1 MNIIVF
7 GATGGTGRAVTKL
20 LLAQGHTVT
29 AFARRPAALSDAPGQ
44 HIVAGDAM
52 NAEQVTAAVV
62 GHDAVVV
69 SLGNSQD
76 PFAKMFGARRTTP
89 ANICEV
95 GTRHIIAAMKPCGI
109 RRLVLVSA
117 FGVGDTRAR
126 ASWLNRLF
134 FRLVLREHMADKELQ
149 EAVVKASAADW
160 TLVQP
165 VALVDKPILGRW
177 TASHVGA
184 TGGSMISRADLAAF
198 IAQELVRPQHLGM
211 TVTLS
216 GATGRRD

>member
-7 GATGGTGRAVTKL
+7 GSTGGTGRAVAQV

-44 HIVAGDAM
+44 RIVVGDAM
-52 NAEQVTAAVV
+52 NAAQVASAVV
-62 GHDAVVV
+62 GHEAVVV

-76 PFAKMFGARRTTP
+76 PFARMFGARRTTP

-126 ASWLNRLF
+126 ASLLNRLF

-149 EAVVKASAADW
+149 EVAVKASATDW

-165 VALVDKPILGRW
+165 VALVEKPILGQW
-177 TASHVGA
+177 MASNVGA
-184 TGGSMISRADLAAF
+184 VGGSMISRTDLATF
-198 IAQELVRPQHLGM
+198 IAQELARPQHLGM

-216 GATGRRD
+216 GAMSQRG

>member
-7 GATGGTGRAVTKL
+7 GATGGTGRAVTQV

-29 AFARRPAALSDAPGQ
+29 AFARRPSALSDVPEQ
-44 HIVAGDAM
+44 RIVAGDAM
-52 NAEQVTAAVV
+52 NAKQVASAVV
-62 GHDAVVV
+62 GHDAVIV

-76 PFAKMFGARRTTP
+76 PFAKILGAKRTTP

-95 GTRHIIAAMKPCGI
+95 GTRNILAAMEPCGI

-117 FGVGDTRAR
+117 FGVGDTRTR
-126 ASWLNRLF
+126 ASLLNRLF

-149 EAVVKASAADW
+149 EAAVKASAADW

-165 VALVDKPILGRW
+165 VALVDKPAMGQW
-177 TASHVGA
+177 TASNGGSI
-184 TGGSMISRADLAAF
+184 GGSMISRTDLATF
-198 IAQELVRPQHLGM
+198 IVQELTSPQHLGM

-216 GATGRRD
+216 GATGRRY

>member
-7 GATGGTGRAVTKL
+7 GATGGTGRAVTQL

-29 AFARRPAALSDAPGQ
+29 VFARRPAALSDAPGQ
-44 HIVAGDAM
+44 RIVAGDAM
-52 NAEQVTAAVV
+52 NAEQVAAAVV

-109 RRLVLVSA
+109 RRLLLVSA

-134 FRLVLREHMADKELQ
+134 FRLVLREHMADKALQ

-165 VALVDKPILGRW
+165 VALVDKPILGQW
-177 TASHVGA
+177 TASQVGA
-184 TGGSMISRADLAAF
+184 IGGSMISRTDLAAF

>member
-1 MNIIVF
+1 MNIVVF
-7 GATGGTGRAVTKL
+7 GATGGTGRAVTQT

-29 AFARRPAALSDAPGQ
+29 AFARRPAALSEAPGQ
-44 HIVAGDAM
+44 RIAAGDAM
-52 NAEQVTAAVV
+52 NAEQVAAAVA
-62 GHDAVVV
+62 GHDAVVI
-69 SLGNSQD
+69 SLGHSQN

-89 ANICEV
+89 ANLCEV
-95 GTRHIIAAMKPCGI
+95 GTRHIVAAMKPCGT
-109 RRLVLVSA
+109 RRLMLVSA

-134 FRLVLREHMADKELQ
+134 FRLVLREHMADKERQ
-149 EAVVKASAADW
+149 EAVVKASATDW

-165 VALVDKPILGRW
+165 MALVDQPILGRW
-177 TASHVGA
+177 TASHAGA
-184 TGGSMISRADLAAF
+184 IGGSMISRTDLAAF
-198 IAQELVRPQHLGM
+198 IAQELARPQHLGM

>member
-1 MNIIVF
+1 V
-7 GATGGTGRAVTKL
+7 

-29 AFARRPAALSDAPGQ
+29 AFARRPEALSDAPGQ
-44 HIVAGDAM
+44 DIVRGDAM
-52 NAEQVTAAVV
+52 DAEQVAAGVV

-76 PFAKMFGARRTTP
+76 PFAMMFGAQRTTP
-89 ANICEV
+89 ANICQA
-95 GTRHIIAAMKPCGI
+95 GTRHIIAAMERCGL
-109 RRLVLVSA
+109 RRLVVVSA

-149 EAVVKASAADW
+149 EAAVKASSADW

-165 VALVDKPILGRW
+165 VALVDKPILGQW
-177 TASHVGA
+177 TASGA
-184 TGGSMISRADLAAF
+184 GAIGGSMISRTDLAGF
-198 IAQELVRPQHLGM
+198 IAQELTRPQHLGM
-211 TVTLS
+211 TMTLS
-216 GATGRRD
+216 GATGRRA

>member
-7 GATGGTGRAVTKL
+7 GATGGTGRAVTQV

-44 HIVAGDAM
+44 RIVAGDAM
-52 NAEQVTAAVV
+52 NAEQVAGAVA

-76 PFAKMFGARRTTP
+76 PFAKMFGAKRTTP

-95 GTRHIIAAMKPCGI
+95 GTRHIMAAMAPCGI

-126 ASWLNRLF
+126 ASLLNRLF

-149 EAVVKASAADW
+149 EAAVKASAADW

-165 VALVDKPILGRW
+165 VALVDKPILGQW
-177 TASHVGA
+177 TASNVA
-184 TGGSMISRADLAAF
+184 AIGGSMISRTDLAAF
-198 IAQELVRPQHLGM
+198 IAQELARPQHLGM

-216 GATGRRD
+216 GATFRRD

>member
-1 MNIIVF
+1 MNIVVF
-7 GATGGTGRAVTKL
+7 GATGGTGRAVTQA

-29 AFARRPAALSDAPGQ
+29 AFARRPAALSEAPGLR
-44 HIVAGDAM
+44 IVAGDAM
-52 NAEQVTAAVV
+52 NAEQMAAAVA

-69 SLGNSQD
+69 SLGNSQN

-89 ANICEV
+89 ANLCEV
-95 GTRHIIAAMKPCGI
+95 GTRHIVAAMKPCGI

-117 FGVGDTRAR
+117 FGVGDTRTR

-149 EAVVKASAADW
+149 EAVVKASATDW

-165 VALVDKPILGRW
+165 VALVDQPILGRW

-184 TGGSMISRADLAAF
+184 IGGSMISRTDLAAF
-198 IAQELVRPQHLGM
+198 IVQELARPQHLGM

>member
-7 GATGGTGRAVTKL
+7 GATGGTGRAVTQV

-44 HIVAGDAM
+44 RIVAGDAM
-52 NAEQVTAAVV
+52 NAEEVAGAVV

-117 FGVGDTRAR
+117 FGVGDTRDQ

-149 EAVVKASAADW
+149 EAIVKASGVEW

-165 VALVDKPILGRW
+165 VALVDKPSLGQW
-177 TASHVGA
+177 TASKVGA
-184 TGGSMISRADLAAF
+184 IGGSMISRTDLAAF
-198 IAQELVRPQHLGM
+198 IALELASRQHLGM

>member
-7 GATGGTGRAVTKL
+7 GSTGGTGRAVAQV

-44 HIVAGDAM
+44 RIVAGDAM
-52 NAEQVTAAVV
+52 NAEQVASAVV
-62 GHDAVVV
+62 GHEAVVV

-76 PFAKMFGARRTTP
+76 PFARMFGARRTTP

-126 ASWLNRLF
+126 ASLLNRLF

-149 EAVVKASAADW
+149 EVAVKASATDW

-165 VALVDKPILGRW
+165 VALVEKPILGQW
-177 TASHVGA
+177 MASNVGA
-184 TGGSMISRADLAAF
+184 VGGSMISRTDLATF
-198 IAQELVRPQHLGM
+198 IAQELVRPQNVGM

>member
-7 GATGGTGRAVTKL
+7 GATGGTGRAVTQV

-29 AFARRPAALSDAPGQ
+29 AFARRPAALSEAPGQ
-44 HIVAGDAM
+44 RIVAGDAM
-52 NAEQVTAAVV
+52 NAEQVAAAVV

-76 PFAKMFGARRTTP
+76 PFAMMFGAKRTTP

-117 FGVGDTRAR
+117 FGVGDTRER

-149 EAVVKASAADW
+149 EAAVKASAADW

-177 TASHVGA
+177 TASKVGA
-184 TGGSMISRADLAAF
+184 IGGNMISRTDLAAF
-198 IAQELVRPQHLGM
+198 IAQELARPQHLGM
-211 TVTLS
+211 AVTLS
-216 GATGRRD
+216 GATRQRD

>member
-7 GATGGTGRAVTKL
+7 GATGGTGRAVIQV

-44 HIVAGDAM
+44 RIVAGDAM
-52 NAEQVTAAVV
+52 NAEQVASAVV
-62 GHDAVVV
+62 GHDAAVV

-76 PFAKMFGARRTTP
+76 PFAKMFGAKRTTP

-95 GTRHIIAAMKPCGI
+95 GTRHIIAAMEPCGI

-117 FGVGDTRAR
+117 FGVGDTRTR
-126 ASWLNRLF
+126 ASLLNRLF
-134 FRLVLREHMADKELQ
+134 FRLVLQEHMADMELQ
-149 EAVVKASAADW
+149 EAAVKASAADW

-165 VALVDKPILGRW
+165 VALVDKPILGKW
-177 TASHVGA
+177 TASNVGA
-184 TGGSMISRADLAAF
+184 IGGSMISRTDLATF
-198 IAQELVRPQHLGM
+198 IAQELAHPQHPGM

-216 GATGRRD
+216 GATGRRY